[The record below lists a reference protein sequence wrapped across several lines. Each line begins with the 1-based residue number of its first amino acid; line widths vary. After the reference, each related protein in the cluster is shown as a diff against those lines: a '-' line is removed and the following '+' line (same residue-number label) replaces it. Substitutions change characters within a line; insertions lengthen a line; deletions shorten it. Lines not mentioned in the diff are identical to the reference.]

1 MNGNDSDCLLTFH
14 ELDNFYA
21 YILSVL
27 DNVLTGNCNVLLL
40 PNTDN
45 QIQGAQV
52 TSPDLYTKVFKEV

>member
-1 MNGNDSDCLLTFH
+1 MNGSDSDCLLTFH

-27 DNVLTGNCNVLLL
+27 DNVLPGNCNVLLL